1 MLADPSATISY
12 FNLNYR
18 AYMDVGPWEDMNQE
32 LRLNGAGFLKPSANS
47 SVMYRAF
54 LPMYSFDFPQD
65 ENGIGD
71 ALVSAYWVPGEGTLI
86 LGYGGAAIMPTAS
99 EDYFGTGKWSAG
111 PTLII
116 AKKAP
121 GKYSIGGLLTHVWSF
136 AGEEDRD
143 DVSMTTIQPAV
154 TLFVNKKGTSVTVMS
169 ETTYNWEAEQDE
181 WQVPVT
187 LGLGQILPPIG
198 MQFIGIALAG
208 TYYIEKSE
216 YAQDWDV
223 RATVS
228 VVFP

>member
-1 MLADPSATISY
+1 
-12 FNLNYR
+12 
-18 AYMDVGPWEDMNQE
+18 
-32 LRLNGAGFLKPSANS
+32 
-47 SVMYRAF
+47 
-54 LPMYSFDFPQD
+54 
-65 ENGIGD
+65 
-71 ALVSAYWVPGEGTLI
+71 
-86 LGYGGAAIMPTAS
+86 
-99 EDYFGTGKWSAG
+99 
-111 PTLII
+111 
-116 AKKAP
+116 
-121 GKYSIGGLLTHVWSF
+121 
-136 AGEEDRD
+136 
-143 DVSMTTIQPAV
+143 MTTIQPAV